1 MTNEI
6 VIQTRDKKIP
16 LKAEGKFVEVTYI
29 QLLLNGVLL
38 YETNS
43 DVYVATR
50 QELLELM
57 LKKSSLLVQALEK
70 GANEPVSI
78 RHTTY

>member
-1 MTNEI
+1 MTNQI
-6 VIQTRDKKIP
+6 LIQTRITKKP
-16 LKAEGKFVEVTYI
+16 LRTEGRFVEVVHI
-29 QLLLNGVLL
+29 RLLLNGITL

-43 DVYVATR
+43 DLYIATP
-50 QELLELM
+50 QELTELM
-57 LKKSSLLVQALEK
+57 LEKSSLLVQALEK

>member
-1 MTNEI
+1 MNQI
-6 VIQTRDKKIP
+6 IIQTRITKKP
-16 LKAEGKFVEVTYI
+16 LRSDGRFVEVVHI
-29 QLLLNGVLL
+29 RLLLNGITL

-43 DVYVATR
+43 DIYTMSA
-50 QELLELM
+50 QELTELM
-57 LKKSSLLVQALEK
+57 LEKSSLLVQALEK

>member
-1 MTNEI
+1 MNEI

-16 LKAEGKFVEVTYI
+16 LKSEGRFVEVTYI

-43 DVYVATR
+43 DVYTVSH

-57 LKKSSLLVQALEK
+57 LEKSSLLVQALEK

>member
-1 MTNEI
+1 MTNQI
-6 VIQTRDKKIP
+6 LIQTRITKKP
-16 LKAEGKFVEVTYI
+16 LRTEGKFVEVVHI
-29 QLLLNGVLL
+29 RLLLNGITL

-43 DVYVATR
+43 DIYTMSA
-50 QELLELM
+50 QELTELM
-57 LKKSSLLVQALEK
+57 LEKSSLLVQALEK

>member
-1 MTNEI
+1 MNEI

-16 LKAEGKFVEVTYI
+16 LKVEGRFAQIVYI
-29 QLLLNGVLL
+29 QLLLNGVVL

-43 DVYVATR
+43 DYYNLSKQDLV
-50 QELLELM
+50 ELM
-57 LKKSSLLVQALEK
+57 LEKSSLLVQALEK
-70 GANEPVSI
+70 GANKPVSI

>member
-1 MTNEI
+1 MNEI

-16 LKAEGKFVEVTYI
+16 LKSEGRFVEVTYI

-57 LKKSSLLVQALEK
+57 LEKSSLLVQALEK

>member
-1 MTNEI
+1 MNEI

-16 LKAEGKFVEVTYI
+16 LKAEGRFVEITYI

-43 DVYVATR
+43 DVYTATK

-57 LKKSSLLVQALEK
+57 LEKSGLLIQALEK

-78 RHTTY
+78 RHGNY

>member
-1 MTNEI
+1 MNEI

-16 LKAEGKFVEVTYI
+16 LKSEGRFVEITYI

-43 DVYVATR
+43 DVYVATK
-50 QELLELM
+50 QDLLELM
-57 LKKSSLLVQALEK
+57 LEKSSLLVQALEK
-70 GANEPVSI
+70 GANEPVSV

>member
-1 MTNEI
+1 MSNE
-6 VIQTRDKKIP
+6 VLIQTRITKKP
-16 LKAEGKFVEVTYI
+16 LRTEGRFVEVVHI
-29 QLLLNGVLL
+29 RLLLNGVTL

-43 DVYVATR
+43 DIYTMSA
-50 QELLELM
+50 QELTELM
-57 LKKSSLLVQALEK
+57 LEKSSLLIQALEK

>member
-1 MTNEI
+1 MTNEV

-16 LKAEGKFVEVTYI
+16 LKAEGRFAQIAYI
-29 QLLLNGVLL
+29 QLLLNGVVL

-43 DVYVATR
+43 DVYVATK
-50 QELLELM
+50 QELMELM
-57 LKKSSLLVQALEK
+57 LEKSSLLVQALEK

>member
-1 MTNEI
+1 MNEI

-16 LKAEGKFVEVTYI
+16 LKAEGRFVEVCNI

-38 YETNS
+38 FETNS
-43 DVYVATR
+43 DVYVATH
-50 QELLELM
+50 QELVELM
-57 LKKSSLLVQALEK
+57 LEKSSLLVQALEK

-78 RHTTY
+78 RHATY

>member
-6 VIQTRDKKIP
+6 VIQTRTKKIP
-16 LKAEGKFVEVTYI
+16 LKAEGRFVEVTYI
-29 QLLLNGVLL
+29 QLSLNGVVL

-43 DVYVATR
+43 DYYNLSKQQLV
-50 QELLELM
+50 ELM
-57 LKKSSLLVQALEK
+57 LDKSSLLVQALEK

>member
-1 MTNEI
+1 MNEI

-16 LKAEGKFVEVTYI
+16 LKAEGRFAQITYI

-38 YETNS
+38 FETNS
-43 DVYVATR
+43 DVYVATP
-50 QELLELM
+50 QELMELM

-70 GANEPVSI
+70 GANKPVSI

>member
-1 MTNEI
+1 MNEI

-16 LKAEGKFVEVTYI
+16 LKAEGRFVEVTYI

-43 DVYVATR
+43 DVYVATP

-57 LKKSSLLVQALEK
+57 LEKSSLLVQALEK

>member
-1 MTNEI
+1 MNEI

-16 LKAEGKFVEVTYI
+16 LKSEGRFVHIVYI
-29 QLLLNGVLL
+29 QLLLNGVIL

-43 DVYVATR
+43 DYYNLSKK
-50 QELLELM
+50 ELVELM
-57 LKKSSLLVQALEK
+57 LEKSSLLVQALEK
-70 GANEPVSI
+70 GGNEPVSI

>member
-1 MTNEI
+1 MNEI

-16 LKAEGKFVEVTYI
+16 LKAEGRFVEVTYI

-38 YETNS
+38 YETDS
-43 DVYVATR
+43 DVYIATK

-57 LKKSSLLVQALEK
+57 LEKSSLLVQALEK

>member
-1 MTNEI
+1 MNEI

-16 LKAEGKFVEVTYI
+16 LKAGGRFVEVTYI

-38 YETNS
+38 YETDS
-43 DVYVATR
+43 DVYIATK

-57 LKKSSLLVQALEK
+57 LEKSSLLVQALEK

>member
-1 MTNEI
+1 MNQI
-6 VIQTRDKKIP
+6 IIQTRITKKP
-16 LKAEGKFVEVTYI
+16 LRSEGRFVEVVHI
-29 QLLLNGVLL
+29 RLLLNGITL

-43 DVYVATR
+43 DIYTMSA
-50 QELLELM
+50 QELTELM
-57 LKKSSLLVQALEK
+57 LEKSSLLVQALEK